1 MFFIFLF
8 FNILHAHQINTYIYC
23 DKKTIKKRRKLFLL
37 LFFTTTLVG
46 YLFSFI
52 AATKSNATN
61 NRVAGFMFILEL
73 NQLNT
78 KKNTTIHIKINM
90 IETNA
95 LLPMEIHLLP
105 QQITTYLNKSWM
117 ESWHN
122 NDLLHTLMLQSKP

>member
-23 DKKTIKKRRKLFLL
+23 DKKTIKKRRELLLLLFLL
-37 LFFTTTLVG
+37 PLVG
-46 YLFSFI
+46 YLFSAI
-52 AATKSNATN
+52 AAIKITVIT
-61 NRVAGFMFILEL
+61 NRVTGFMFILEL
-73 NQLNT
+73 NQFKS
-78 KKNTTIHIKINM
+78 KKNTTIHIKTNM

-117 ESWHN
+117 
-122 NDLLHTLMLQSKP
+122 DF